1 MISILIYWLFI
12 LVICYIQGLVF
23 NNLFKA
29 NLSFSLT
36 IILGIIGITTLAN
49 VVAFFAPINFLFLAA
64 VIIISI
70 LFVVFNLKYFST
82 NFKNHLAIFKNK
94 KNLVTILLSS
104 LVFAIYSSGFSNIND
119 DGLYY
124 TQTIMWLNQHGLVHG
139 LSNLHL
145 SLGLCSSW
153 HVFQTIFSL
162 PNLIN
167 LNDVNGL
174 LLLVFTLFIL
184 EKNETEQNAFTN
196 YLQYILVLSISIP
209 FFSAPNPDFA
219 IIIFSAIAIQ
229 LFISNKNYPL
239 IIVLAAFCFSI
250 KISAIVTSLLA
261 VYLLIKYKYIYKS
274 KQILILAVAIV
285 FIHITK
291 NIYQTAYPLYPYKI
305 ISFNFDW
312 KTPESILNFFTDG
325 VKTWAYSDKFKPTDI
340 EQIKETNQW
349 QVAKNLL
356 FRTGSKGLINKV
368 ILLSFL
374 LSNALMAY
382 FYFKKK
388 LEQKI
393 IAMHVITCLSL
404 IIWFVFAPQYR
415 FALPMLIYFLAFI
428 ISLFYKEIL
437 SQKFKINLWY
447 FHVFLLSVFF
457 TMSLTGIKVNG
468 NQTSSQIGTF
478 NKIDAQQI
486 WVPKPEYS
494 FKMDTI
500 IVNGQTYFHAQGNRY
515 CWNSPLPCMS
525 KGYEKIIFEN
535 YHYRIS
541 LREININEGFK
552 FIYYY

>member
-12 LVICYIQGLVF
+12 LVICYAQGLAL
-23 NNLFKA
+23 NKLFKA

-49 VVAFFAPINFLFLAA
+49 LVAFFAPINFLFLAT

-70 LFVVFNLKYFST
+70 LFIVFNLKYFST
-82 NFKNHLAIFKNK
+82 HFKSHLIVFKNR
-94 KNLVTILLSS
+94 KNLFTIIFSS

-153 HVFQTIFSL
+153 HVFQAIFSF
-162 PNLIN
+162 PNLVN

-196 YLQYILVLSISIP
+196 YLQYVLVLCISIL

-219 IIIFSAIAIQ
+219 IIILSAMAIQ

-250 KISAIVTSLLA
+250 KISAIITSLLA
-261 VYLLIKYKYIYKS
+261 VYLLIKYKDTNKS
-274 KQILILAVAIV
+274 KQLLILAVAIV

-325 VKTWAYSDKFKPTDI
+325 VKTWAYSDKYKPTDI
-340 EQIKETNQW
+340 QQIKETDQW

-374 LSNALMAY
+374 LSNVLVAY
-382 FYFKKK
+382 CYFKKK

-393 IAMHVITCLSL
+393 IAMHTVTCLSL

-428 ISLFYKEIL
+428 ISLIYKEIL
-437 SQKFKINLWY
+437 SLKFKINLWY
-447 FHVFLLSVFF
+447 FHVLFLLVFF
-457 TMSLTGIKVNG
+457 AISLTGIKVNG

-486 WVPKPEYS
+486 LVPKPEYS

-500 IVNGQTYFHAQGNRY
+500 MVNGQTYFHAQGNRY

-541 LREININEGFK
+541 LRGKNINEGFK

>member
-23 NNLFKA
+23 NKLFKA
-29 NLSFSLT
+29 NHSLSLT
-36 IILGIIGITTLAN
+36 VVLGIIGITTLAN
-49 VVAFFAPINFLFLAA
+49 LVAFFAPINFLFLATA
-64 VIIISI
+64 IIISI
-70 LFVVFNLKYFST
+70 LFIVFNSKHFSSNLKS
-82 NFKNHLAIFKNK
+82 HLAIFKNK
-94 KNLVTILLSS
+94 KNLFTIVLSS

-153 HVFQTIFSL
+153 HVFQAIFTF

-174 LLLVFTLFIL
+174 LLLVFTLFII
-184 EKNETEQNAFTN
+184 EKNEKEQNAVTN
-196 YLQYILVLSISIP
+196 YLQYILVVAISIP

-219 IIIFSAIAIQ
+219 IIIFSAMAIQ
-229 LFISNKNYPL
+229 LFISNKNYSF
-239 IIVLAAFCFSI
+239 IVVLAAFCFSI
-250 KISAIVTSLLA
+250 KISAIITSLLVIYIVA
-261 VYLLIKYKYIYKS
+261 RFSSIYKQ
-274 KQILILAVAIV
+274 KILLQFALVIV
-285 FIHITK
+285 GIHITK
-291 NIYQTAYPLYPYKI
+291 NIYQTAYPIYPYKI
-305 ISFNFDW
+305 ASFNFDW
-312 KTPESILNFFTDG
+312 KTPESILSFFTDG

-340 EQIKETNQW
+340 EQIKNTNQW

-356 FRTGSKGLINKV
+356 FRTGSKGLINKI

-374 LSNALMAY
+374 LSNVLVAY

-388 LEQKI
+388 LKQKI
-393 IAMHVITCLSL
+393 IAMHLLTSLSL
-404 IIWFVFAPQYR
+404 VIWFLFAPQYR

-428 ISLFYKEIL
+428 ISLIYKEIL

-447 FHVFLLSVFF
+447 FHIFLLLVFF
-457 TMSLTGIKVNG
+457 TISITGIKVNG

-500 IVNGQTYFHAQGNRY
+500 MVSGQTYFHAQGNRY

-541 LREININEGFK
+541 LRGKNINEGFK